1 MSSLADFTEHPLAL
15 LTASIPGIGGELKI
29 TPEDF
34 IVEEIPIYLPTGD
47 GEHLFL
53 WVEKND
59 ISAEQL
65 LQHISK
71 TLHISRD
78 DIGVAGL
85 KDRRAVTRQWV
96 SVPVGCEAHTENLNT
111 PQIKVLESCR
121 HGNKL
126 KTGHLR
132 GNRFTVVVR
141 NCVTGADELAMQIQQ
156 QIQQL
161 GIPNYFGSQ
170 RFGIDGETLQ
180 TGQDLLSGVLDPQRI
195 PRQRRKFL
203 TRLALSAVQSALY
216 NAILSARIDQGTT
229 HQVQY
234 GDVLQ
239 VVQSGGPFVSTE
251 PAVDQLRFEQREVVT
266 TGPLFGP
273 KMKQPAPPLLEF
285 ELDFLQRC
293 GLTLDD
299 FSKFKKLTSGARRP
313 LLLWLDDLE
322 VISVDNGLQFSFS
335 LPSGAYATVVLREF
349 MKNE

>member
-1 MSSLADFTEHPLAL
+1 MSSLTNLAEQPLAL

-34 IVEEIPIYLPTGD
+34 VVEEIPIYLPSGD

-53 WVEKND
+53 WIEKND

-65 LQHISK
+65 QQHISK
-71 TLHISRD
+71 TFRISRD

-85 KDRRAVTRQWV
+85 KDRRAVTRQWI
-96 SVPVGCEAHTENLNT
+96 SVPAGCEAHIENLNT
-111 PQIKVLESCR
+111 PQIKVLETRR

-132 GNRFTVVVR
+132 GNRFIIVVR
-141 NCVTGADELAMQIQQ
+141 NCVTGADELATQIHQ
-156 QIQQL
+156 QILQL

-203 TRLALSAVQSALY
+203 TRLSLSAVQSALF
-216 NAILSARIDQGTT
+216 NAILSARIEQGTA

-251 PAVDQLRFEQREVVT
+251 PTVDQLRFDQREVVT

-273 KMKQPAPPLLEF
+273 KMKQPASPLLEF
-285 ELDFLQRC
+285 ELGFLNRC

-313 LLLWLDDLE
+313 LLLWLNDLE
-322 VISVDNGLQFSFS
+322 VISVDNGLQFSFA

-349 MKNE
+349 MKNT